1 MDFDINQA
9 KNLAKLSRLEF
20 SDEELKQFLKD
31 FNATLEQVSLIESVD
46 VSKVDVKKEDDIIN
60 ILNLRA
66 DDIKE
71 TFSQQQVVQ
80 NAPDKKDGAF
90 LVPLTVE

>member
-1 MDFDINQA
+1 MDFDIEQA

-31 FNATLEQVSLIESVD
+31 FNATLKQVSLIEQVD
-46 VSKVDVKKEDDIIN
+46 VSKTDAKKDDIID
-60 ILNLRA
+60 IVNLRG
-66 DDIKE
+66 DTVVE
-71 TFSQQQVVQ
+71 TFKQEQVVQ
-80 NAPDKKDGAF
+80 NAPDKKDGAC

>member
-1 MDFDINQA
+1 MDFDIEQA

-31 FNATLEQVSLIESVD
+31 FNATLKQVSLIEQVD
-46 VSKVDVKKEDDIIN
+46 VSKTDAKKDDIID
-60 ILNLRA
+60 IVNLRG
-66 DDIKE
+66 DTVVE
-71 TFSQQQVVQ
+71 TFKQEQVVQ

>member
-31 FNATLEQVSLIESVD
+31 FNATLKQVSLIESVD
-46 VSKVDVKKEDDIIN
+46 VSKVDVKKEGDIIN

-66 DDIKE
+66 DDIKQ

>member
-66 DDIKE
+66 DDIKQ